1 MSQTGS
7 RWMARASRAAVSW
20 GPVAAYLAAIT
31 VVSHRPA
38 LPLPAMVPDWV
49 LHGIEFFGLGLL
61 VARGL
66 GRSGLGGVS
75 YAALGGLVACAA
87 TGALDEWHQS
97 FVPGREASVLDWAA
111 DVVGAVL
118 GLGAGVLIWGRATG
132 SPRPYVE
139 LVLLGRRDC
148 HLCEQAELDL
158 ARVLP
163 EFDARIRKVDVDE
176 DPEMKRLYG
185 DQLPVGLIDGRKVF
199 KVRVD
204 ADRLRRVLEGLR
216 SRRTA

>member
-1 MSQTGS
+1 M
-7 RWMARASRAAVSW
+7 
-20 GPVAAYLAAIT
+20 L
-31 VVSHRPA
+31 
-38 LPLPAMVPDWV
+38 PDWV

-66 GRSGLGGVS
+66 GRSGFGGVS
-75 YAALGGLVACAA
+75 YAALGGLVACVAS
-87 TGALDEWHQS
+87 GALDEWHQS
-97 FVPGREASVLDWAA
+97 FVPGRDASVLDWAA
-111 DVVGAVL
+111 DAVGAVL
-118 GLGAGVLIWGRATG
+118 GLGAGVPIWGRAAHEAG
-132 SPRPYVE
+132 SPRPSLE
-139 LVLLGRRDC
+139 LVLLGRRGC

-176 DPEMKRLYG
+176 DPEMERLYG

-216 SRRTA
+216 PRRTA